1 MKKTTVYIV
10 RHGETFFNS
19 VHRFIGCGT
28 DHPLCDRGKAQA
40 ATLREPMSKIAL
52 DRIYSSPCRRT
63 LMTAEEVRAGRDI
76 EIIEAPGVREI
87 YCGQWEGKN
96 RDEIESLW
104 PGTVDLW
111 HYEPDKLRMP
121 YGESFTEVRDRA
133 VAEFCRIV
141 KKEAGNRIAVVSH
154 MLTIQLIMGE
164 LLRIPIRDVWNM
176 VRLENTSITTMEIYS
191 NGDFEV
197 TDWARD
203 DHLPEELRNTQ
214 VKIAGFVSKDF
225 TAKYDLSSVLGRRH
239 YDGFALEGP
248 EGE

>member
-1 MKKTTVYIV
+1 MSKTTVYIV
-10 RHGETFFNS
+10 RHGETFFNA

-40 ATLREPMSKIAL
+40 ATLRGPMLAKKI

-76 EIIEAPGVREI
+76 EIVEAPGIREI

-96 RDEIESLW
+96 RDEIEALW

-111 HYEPDKLRMP
+111 HYEPEKLRMP
-121 YGESFTEVRDRA
+121 DGESFAEVKERA
-133 VAEFCRIV
+133 VAEFCGIIG
-141 KKEAGNRIAVVSH
+141 KERGSSVAVVSH

-164 LLRIPIRDVWNM
+164 LLGIPVHDVWNM
-176 VRLENTSITTMEIYS
+176 VRLENTSITTMEIYE

-203 DHLPEELRNTQ
+203 DHLPPELRNSQ
-214 VKIAGFVSKDF
+214 VKIAGFVSTGF
-225 TAKYDLSSVLGRRH
+225 SAKYDLSSVTGRRH
-239 YDGFALEGP
+239 YSGFELKQE
-248 EGE
+248 

>member
-1 MKKTTVYIV
+1 
-10 RHGETFFNS
+10 
-19 VHRFIGCGT
+19 
-28 DHPLCDRGKAQA
+28 
-40 ATLREPMSKIAL
+40 
-52 DRIYSSPCRRT
+52 
-63 LMTAEEVRAGRDI
+63 MTAEEVRAGRDI

-121 YGESFTEVRDRA
+121 DGESFTEVRDRA

-225 TAKYDLSSVLGRRH
+225 TAKYDLSSVLGKRH
-239 YDGFALEGP
+239 YDGFALECP